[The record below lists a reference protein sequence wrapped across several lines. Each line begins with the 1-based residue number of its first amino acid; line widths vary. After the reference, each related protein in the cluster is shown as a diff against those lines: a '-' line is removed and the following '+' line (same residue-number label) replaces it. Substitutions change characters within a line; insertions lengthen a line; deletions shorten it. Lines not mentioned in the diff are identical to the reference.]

1 MNYDLNLIQG
11 HYPGED
17 IKSDK
22 SSLQLIEVNNEVT
35 ERFDLLNVV
44 PDSNP
49 LRLILFV
56 PSTSTSF
63 KCECNIIKQMQ
74 HTKNLNPGRFE

>member
-22 SSLQLIEVNNEVT
+22 SSLQLIEVINNEVT
-35 ERFDLLNVV
+35 ERFDLLNVL

-49 LRLILFV
+49 L
-56 PSTSTSF
+56 
-63 KCECNIIKQMQ
+63 
-74 HTKNLNPGRFE
+74 

>member
-1 MNYDLNLIQG
+1 MNNYDLNLIQG

-22 SSLQLIEVNNEVT
+22 SSLQLIEVNNEGT
-35 ERFDLLNVV
+35 ERFDLLNIV

-49 LRLILFV
+49 L
-56 PSTSTSF
+56 
-63 KCECNIIKQMQ
+63 
-74 HTKNLNPGRFE
+74 

>member
-1 MNYDLNLIQG
+1 MNYDLNLIQA

-22 SSLQLIEVNNEVT
+22 SSLQLIEVINNEVT
-35 ERFDLLNVV
+35 ERFDLLNVL

-49 LRLILFV
+49 V
-56 PSTSTSF
+56 
-63 KCECNIIKQMQ
+63 
-74 HTKNLNPGRFE
+74 